1 MRSWISSSACF
12 LRWALC
18 LVIMVP
24 REWHSVTGDS
34 VPQSPQP
41 SRVWP
46 RWVVIVPPQRI
57 VGGGEGGVSAKE
69 TFTKFL
75 APREHSIQGWLPFPF
90 LEARRRGGEGASV
103 RDLFRHTAV
112 IHLGFGRGDSV
123 PRSCPAVC
131 TSTLLP
137 DCSPT
142 GTGVSLPEQSNG
154 IWGLVVES
162 HIPVGYSSFS

>member
-1 MRSWISSSACF
+1 MGPVPCDNGAQGMALSHWRLSPPIPPALKSVAQMGGNRPSSEDCW
-12 LRWALC
+12 RG
-18 LVIMVP
+18 
-24 REWHSVTGDS
+24 R
-34 VPQSPQP
+34 
-41 SRVWP
+41 
-46 RWVVIVPPQRI
+46 
-57 VGGGEGGVSAKE
+57 GGVSAKE